1 MIIYLHIFMKDF
13 VNSFVH
19 KNNIKINKNILYST
33 RVIPCP
39 DFNDLFIEKPK
50 VSCKSMRKPPLCSNC
65 KNYIPVK
72 TSICFNNDVYFGGF
86 GLCKAFGN
94 KYDLIRYSF
103 AKHCRENEN
112 QCGKEGYFYEEI
124 DYFDY
129 KNNIIYDDDNDDIN
143 YFQ

>member
-1 MIIYLHIFMKDF
+1 MIIYLHLFKKEF
-13 VNSFVH
+13 VNSFVHH
-19 KNNIKINKNILYST
+19 KNNIKINKNMLYST
-33 RVIPCP
+33 IAIPSP
-39 DFNDLFIEKPK
+39 HEDFNDLFFEKPK
-50 VSCKSMRKPPLCSNC
+50 ISCKSVRKPPLCSNC
-65 KNYIPVK
+65 KNYIPIK
-72 TSICFNNDVYFGGF
+72 TSICFNNDKYFGGF

-124 DYFDY
+124 DF
-129 KNNIIYDDDNDDIN
+129 IHDDDDDIN